1 MYLNTQIDKIKR
13 TFRKTYKQSV
23 LKSTQITPFFA
34 FNPTIKV
41 PVTKTSLGA
50 DTIYKSSHPPLIF
63 LIQRCLIQ
71 AQHL

>member
-1 MYLNTQIDKIKR
+1 M
-13 TFRKTYKQSV
+13 

-50 DTIYKSSHPPLIF
+50 DTIYKSSHRPLIF